1 MFGRKLIFVFFPLL
15 CLSAGVYAGG
25 GGGGGGGIAEGAS
38 VPVLHPLLYLLLV
51 LGMAWYLKKT
61 KK

>member
-1 MFGRKLIFVFFPLL
+1 ML

>member
-1 MFGRKLIFVFFPLL
+1 MFGRKLIFMFLPLL
-15 CLSAGVYAGG
+15 CLSAGVHAGG
-25 GGGGGGGIAEGAS
+25 GGGGGGVAEGAS